1 MHCIQLVLNLEIV
14 FEKEIEML
22 HVATFFKTMQNED
35 KVIRFQE
42 RKKKKKRILYTS
54 VGSYH

>member
-42 RKKKKKRILYTS
+42 RKKKKKKEYYTLL
-54 VGSYH
+54 

>member
-1 MHCIQLVLNLEIV
+1 MHCIQLLLNLEIV

-22 HVATFFKTMQNED
+22 HVATSFKTMQNED

-42 RKKKKKRILYTS
+42 RKKKNKIKNYTLL
-54 VGSYH
+54 